1 MTPPSKSELFS
12 VAPLGG
18 AVVLLLLLLALLSG
32 CGFTPEGNAVRGAIQ
47 LYGAQAA
54 DAEAENLEWAL
65 CNGVSIGAVKRK
77 YPPGSKK
84 RAGYDAF
91 CD

>member
-1 MTPPSKSELFS
+1 MTFPSKSELLEC
-12 VAPLGG
+12 APLGG
-18 AVVLLLLLLALLSG
+18 AILLVLLLALLGG
-32 CGFTPEGNAVRGAIQ
+32 CGFTPEGNALRSAIQ

-54 DAEAENLEWAL
+54 DAEVENLEWAL
-65 CNGVSIGAVKRK
+65 CNGVSTGAVKRK
-77 YPPGSKK
+77 YPVGSKK